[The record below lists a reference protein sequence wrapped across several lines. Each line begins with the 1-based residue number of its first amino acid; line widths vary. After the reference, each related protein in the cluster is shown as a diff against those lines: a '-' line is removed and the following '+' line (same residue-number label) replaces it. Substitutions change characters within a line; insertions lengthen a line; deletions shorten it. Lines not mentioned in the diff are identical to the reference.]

1 MYISCQNREC
11 DLKEF
16 FRHENQSF
24 PAALSDGGKLHSCQK
39 SQLTAI
45 LESLV
50 TIPNTEPHADAMIVD
65 GSALVNSLPPR
76 SSKTFEDYTVSVVL
90 PAIKSFSIKYKSTDI
105 VLDVYQSSSLKAE
118 TRLKR
123 GHGVR
128 RRVTSMGKIPSKL
141 AELHKG

>member
-1 MYISCQNREC
+1 MFISCQNREC

-45 LESLV
+45 IESLV
-50 TIPNTEPHADAMIVD
+50 TIPNNGPHADAMIVD

-76 SSKTFEDYTVSVVL
+76 K
-90 PAIKSFSIKYKSTDI
+90 
-105 VLDVYQSSSLKAE
+105 
-118 TRLKR
+118 
-123 GHGVR
+123 
-128 RRVTSMGKIPSKL
+128 KIRQ
-141 AELHKG
+141 